1 MTDQGARCPQC
12 QVTFRV
18 SPAQLQAAGGR
29 VRCGFCLAVFDARAN
44 PIALGDEA
52 PVEPPPWLRAPDQWH
67 PDDGFHRARLA
78 ELLGPLPDAPFAA
91 PAAPPASA
99 PAGDPGGDPLPPPW
113 APLAPRPR
121 RGARVAG
128 AAILLAGTL
137 ALALQ
142 VLYFRADPLA
152 ADPRFEPLYR
162 TWCAALPCPPAASGH
177 RQGDGFRVEQAVV
190 RPLPPDGLR
199 LDAMLVNGGSRRLP
213 LPAIRILFEDLDA
226 QPVAARALTPSQY
239 LAPGAA
245 AELDAGHRLH
255 LVLDLYDPGPAA
267 VGYRVEPLQ

>member
-52 PVEPPPWLRAPDQWH
+52 PVAPPPWLRAPDQWH
-67 PDDGFHRARLA
+67 PDDGFHRGRLA
-78 ELLGPLPDAPFAA
+78 ELLGPLPETPFVA
-91 PAAPPASA
+91 PAAQPASV
-99 PAGDPGGDPLPPPW
+99 PAGDPGGHPLPPPW

-121 RGARVAG
+121 RGVGVAG
-128 AAILLAGTL
+128 AAVLLAGTL

-152 ADPRFEPLYR
+152 TDPRLRRLYR
-162 TWCAALPCPPAASGH
+162 AWCAALPCPAFASEH
-177 RQGDGFRVEQAVV
+177 RADGFRVDQAVV

-199 LDAMLVNGGSRRLP
+199 LDAMLVNAGSRRLP
-213 LPAIRILFEDLDA
+213 LPAIRITFEDLDA
-226 QPVAARALTPSQY
+226 QPVAARVLTPPQY
-239 LAPGAA
+239 LAPGVAA
-245 AELDAGHRLH
+245 WLDAGQRLH

-267 VGYRVEPLQ
+267 VGYRVESLR